1 VAAQIVGQNIAFWNF
16 KKLEIVLKPSFYMA
30 ATGDRPQ
37 REFIVLEDD
46 DDDDIQLAASASLG
60 AAKKVGEDVVMVGS
74 LLYVGC

>member
-1 VAAQIVGQNIAFWNF
+1 
-16 KKLEIVLKPSFYMA
+16 MA